1 VHDDA
6 IAAILEI
13 VQSSAAAHH
22 APSVAWGVVRDGALW
37 ATGAVGELDDGTT
50 PSPRTVYRIAS
61 MTKSFTAAA
70 VLALRDDGVLRL
82 DDPITA
88 HAPELAAVI
97 GPTLDAATIT
107 LGDLLSMSSG
117 LATDDVWA
125 DRHLDITDD
134 ELDALMATGAHF
146 AVDTGTAFEYS
157 NLGFALIGRVVLR
170 TTGTPVQ
177 QHVSQRFIGPLGLRR
192 TTWTQPD
199 HDDWARPYRWDAADD
214 AAGGAHAPESLVGDG
229 ALAPMG
235 GIWSCIEDLAV
246 WTDWLDHAFPARDE
260 PDDGPLR
267 RASRREM
274 QQIHRYAGTRELAGR
289 SAPQGYGYGVL
300 LRDDPVLG
308 PLAGHSG
315 GLPGYGSNMRW
326 APGRRLGVI
335 ALANVTYA
343 PMAELTLRIFDA
355 LHAAGEVPESSVQ
368 VSATIERLA
377 TELVALLNDWDDA
390 RADAL
395 FTDNVA
401 LDESYTRRRSAATAV
416 AADNG
421 RFTISSITA
430 LSGAGADVMLT
441 NGAGSYKLEVELAP
455 LVPARIESFSLA
467 RIEAN

>member
-1 VHDDA
+1 
-6 IAAILEI
+6 
-13 VQSSAAAHH
+13 
-22 APSVAWGVVRDGALW
+22 
-37 ATGAVGELDDGTT
+37 
-50 PSPRTVYRIAS
+50 
-61 MTKSFTAAA
+61 
-70 VLALRDDGVLRL
+70 
-82 DDPITA
+82 
-88 HAPELAAVI
+88 
-97 GPTLDAATIT
+97 
-107 LGDLLSMSSG
+107 
-117 LATDDVWA
+117 
-125 DRHLDITDD
+125 
-134 ELDALMATGAHF
+134 
-146 AVDTGTAFEYS
+146 
-157 NLGFALIGRVVLR
+157 
-170 TTGTPVQ
+170 
-177 QHVSQRFIGPLGLRR
+177 
-192 TTWTQPD
+192 
-199 HDDWARPYRWDAADD
+199 
-214 AAGGAHAPESLVGDG
+214 
-229 ALAPMG
+229 
-235 GIWSCIEDLAV
+235 
-246 WTDWLDHAFPARDE
+246 
-260 PDDGPLR
+260 
-267 RASRREM
+267 
-274 QQIHRYAGTRELAGR
+274 
-289 SAPQGYGYGVL
+289 
-300 LRDDPVLG
+300 VLG

-355 LHAAGEVPESSVQ
+355 LHAAGEVPESSVK

-430 LSGAGADVMLT
+430 LSGAGADVVLT